1 MFSVKHIVQVLE
13 SYARFLQ
20 CTFSDDTVYGE
31 VKIVREQKYRK
42 WASSAVNLKRIWP
55 RRASKARAVHAVG
68 VGGGAFFLGGGRG
81 I

>member
-1 MFSVKHIVQVLE
+1 MSCSTHYSE
-13 SYARFLQ
+13 SPMPTY
-20 CTFSDDTVYGE
+20 TFSDDTVYGE
-31 VKIVREQKYRK
+31 VKIEREQKYRK

-68 VGGGAFFLGGGRG
+68 VGGGGGLGGG